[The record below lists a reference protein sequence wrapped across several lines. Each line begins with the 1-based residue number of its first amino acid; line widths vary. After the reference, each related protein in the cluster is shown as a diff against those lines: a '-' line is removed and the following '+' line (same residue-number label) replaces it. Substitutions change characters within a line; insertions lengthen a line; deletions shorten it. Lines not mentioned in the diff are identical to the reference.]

1 LINAPLDQG
10 NAMKTLMKACLFSLL
25 LMMQGAFAAD
35 LKTAKE
41 QGWVGEQN
49 NGYLGLVKSDAPAD
63 MKALV
68 ADVNGQRKAQFAQ
81 IATKNG
87 IAEAEAAK
95 VFAREAAER
104 TLPGNFIQNP
114 AGAWVKK

>member
-1 LINAPLDQG
+1 MKTLINA
-10 NAMKTLMKACLFSLL
+10 CLLSLL

-35 LKTAKE
+35 LKTAKG

-49 NGYLGLVKSDAPAD
+49 NGYLGLVKSDVPAD
-63 MKALV
+63 LKALI

-95 VFAREAAER
+95 IFAREAAER
-104 TLPGNFIQNP
+104 TLPGNYIQNQ